1 MKSNA
6 KMANWDHLG
15 GYFLYRSIFL
25 ILYGEKLIAYK
36 SIFDNP
42 STPVGLATASNLITI
57 FKDNI
62 HEIQYSEGHIMM
74 DISR

>member
-1 MKSNA
+1 M
-6 KMANWDHLG
+6 
-15 GYFLYRSIFL
+15 
-25 ILYGEKLIAYK
+25 IAYK